1 MAGAIRT
8 VHRQF
13 NLPKQHM
20 FRNKIWHDPAEL
32 RRAIRSKDF
41 RSHTAGQAPGYAQGN
56 LVILPSEYADE
67 FLRFCRMNPKACPV
81 IGMTEPGDPR
91 VPELG
96 ADLDLRTDIPAYCVF
111 RDGRQVEEVSD
122 LWTLWSDDL
131 VGFVLGCSLS
141 FEAALEDARVPVR
154 HLEHDHPVPM
164 FNTSI
169 ANRPAGRFAGSMVV
183 SMRPM
188 TPAQAI
194 RSVQVTS
201 RFPSVHGAPVHFG
214 DPAAIGI
221 ADLQAP
227 DYGDASEVRDGE
239 VPVFWACGVTP
250 QQAIRAAKP
259 PLAITHKPGY
269 MLVADVRNSE
279 LAAF

>member
-1 MAGAIRT
+1 MSLPHIWQEPGDLRQAIR
-8 VHRQF
+8 R
-13 NLPKQHM
+13 KE
-20 FRNKIWHDPAEL
+20 FRG
-32 RRAIRSKDF
+32 
-41 RSHTAGQAPGYAQGN
+41 HTAGQAPGYAQGN
-56 LVILPSEYADE
+56 LAILPRAYADE
-67 FLRFCRMNPKACPV
+67 FLRFCRLNPKACPV

-96 ADLDLRTDIPAYCVF
+96 ADIDLRHDVPAYCVF
-111 RDGRQVEEVSD
+111 RDGELVEEVAD
-122 LWTLWSDDL
+122 LGALWQDDL

-141 FEAALEDARVPVR
+141 FEAALLDARVPVR
-154 HLEHDHPVPM
+154 HIEHDHPVPM
-164 FNTSI
+164 YDTRL
-169 ANRPAGRFAGSMVV
+169 ANGRAGRFGGTMVV

-194 RSVQVTS
+194 RAIQVTS
-201 RFPSVHGAPVHFG
+201 RFPAVHGAPVHFG

-221 ADLQAP
+221 ADLARP
-227 DYGDASEVRDGE
+227 DYGTPSEVREGE
-239 VPVFWACGVTP
+239 IPVFWACGVTP
-250 QQAIRAAKP
+250 QQAIRVARP